1 MGEARYERVYTIEF
15 HLNKSEKRQ
24 NKFMVKEVRI
34 MVTPGIRYPCVVL
47 EIVYILIQ
55 KVVIHRYTF
64 IHIYVYI
71 CLYLTLID
79 LYTLI
84 CVLYCIVLLQ

>member
-1 MGEARYERVYTIEF
+1 MGDARYERVYTIEF
-15 HLNKSEKRQ
+15 HLNKSEKQQ
-24 NKFMVKEVRI
+24 NKFMVKELRI
-34 MVTPGIRYPCVVL
+34 MVTLGIRYPCVVL

-55 KVVIHRYTF
+55 KVVLHRYTF
-64 IHIYVYI
+64 IHMYVYI
-71 CLYLTLID
+71 CLYLTLIE